1 MKTLTKLFLAVV
13 ALFAYSCVTD
23 TTEDLGVKLGGQ
35 TTEITLSLEE
45 SRTQLGEKVDGL
57 YPLFWSEGDKISVN
71 GIASAEL
78 SAQQAGSS
86 KATFSVDGT
95 LSSPYCIAY
104 PAAPAGQVVF
114 AENQTH
120 VSNTTFGSGVSTMYA
135 YGDTSGIQLNH
146 LTGVL
151 KIGITGEATISLVQI
166 STVDRKPIAGTF
178 DFDFEKGEAKA
189 TDASKYV
196 INYNCPITADD
207 PDGFALSSTPQYIHV
222 AVPAGVYDE
231 LYVTLYD
238 TEGGVM
244 YATVGA
250 NENKPLAVGKVR
262 EFKYP
267 IGYAPNSE
275 VFVIKDKES
284 LKAFAA
290 EATSLTKDVLFV
302 ADVDM
307 TGEEWTPVDWN
318 LASETSDGGVQ
329 IPTLNGNGYAIKGL
343 TAPLFG
349 TVSANIKGL
358 HLVDVNINE
367 SVNPNVGALARSVV
381 ALQNLSPVVSHC
393 SVSGKV
399 TSNCDFTPGEDATP
413 ANTGIGGLVGSIVG
427 ASVTNCSS
435 SATVEMGK
443 VLSSAVVDRI
453 VCPCG
458 GVVGAAMPLETMV
471 SSVTDCE
478 NSGAVS
484 FVGGT
489 AENPL
494 NATHT
499 MVGGV
504 LGYSPIE
511 NAGGEI
517 ANLTNRGAIT
527 ANGYLA
533 SSCRELNMGG
543 VIGYANAIVTVKNC
557 YNYGTVSM
565 PAGSYQMSNCMY
577 IGGVAGALPTCDI
590 DNIHNYGEVLIA
602 KEVKA
607 IGIIVAGVVGK
618 RTSTTYTNTFAN
630 SSNNAPVSCAA
641 EQYEYPDG
649 EGSYV
654 YYRVAGVLGWNEG
667 ALENLV
673 NNEKGVITVNG
684 SMYHAVSTAYCCSVA
699 GGVAV
704 SGATSTGDAGIVN
717 LAAVNVNASLKTST
731 TFGTSKARM
740 TIGGAMGHVIPDA
753 DEVMI
758 KRVHN
763 GGNVTV
769 NGTYNSTLNLGGTVG
784 MLGYKANT
792 TIMTG
797 ITNSGTVTVS
807 KDIVVDDVFYC
818 GGLSARVAVGNNL
831 EPNIVNSGAVVV
843 EGGEFKGTAYIGGA
857 YGWTD
862 KAVKDIH
869 NNGTVTING
878 GTFSGAQLN
887 IAGAIG
893 YVDKGV
899 TKIYNTGNVT
909 LNNCTIAGNPAIAG
923 GIGIV
928 AKKATISYVEN
939 SGAVTLNGIKATNST
954 STSSSVGG
962 CVALFTN
969 DYGGAATYYTN
980 TGAITLD
987 KDCSIN
993 TQLMVAGCVAKHN
1006 KNDGGSFTDLTNNA
1020 PIKMYA
1026 RTNSNI
1032 YLGGVAG
1039 YVYPSATSRRL
1050 LNDVNGDITLDVTK
1064 TSNYTDAVK
1073 IMVAGVAGQL
1083 RCHSVPLENRGDIY
1097 IGGNIQ
1103 TTIGVSGVITQ
1114 PNNMDRS
1121 DLTNSGNI
1129 TIDAVIDGGCR
1140 VGGIEMGGDNSGTK
1154 KHWVNSGN
1162 ITFTKDSWV
1171 KGFVYAGGLL
1181 GKANSASIRVIEG
1194 SAPSANS
1201 GTITFSGKCGDG
1213 GAEDNLYI
1221 GGLTARIEAFKQLT
1235 GGFTNSGS
1243 VIFDGVMDGGTAYVG
1258 GLVGSCSDNPLEEG
1272 LEWSGDLVFTGE
1284 KLQATS
1290 GYVGGIF
1297 GTSVSAIP
1305 NAIVYSNV
1313 EGIGC
1318 TGAGMITGSART
1330 DTVVAKNAKIGGSI
1344 ALTLDTEE
1352 KADGTISN
1360 APIVVGLTADNI
1372 HEYIY
1377 GGETVWPAGSDY
1389 DGCSFLSVKPEN

>member
-1 MKTLTKLFLAVV
+1 MKKLVKLFLAVASGAF
-13 ALFAYSCVTD
+13 ALACVTD
-23 TTEDLGVKLGGQ
+23 TTNDLGVNVGGGE

-78 SAQQAGSS
+78 SAQQAGSN
-86 KATFSVDGT
+86 KATFSFAGT
-95 LSSPYCIAY
+95 LATPYCIAY
-104 PAAPAGQVVF
+104 PAAPAGKVLF
-114 AENQTH
+114 AENQLH
-120 VSNTTFGSGVSTMYA
+120 AGNGTFASGVSAMYA
-135 YGDTSGIQLNH
+135 YGDNSGIQLNH

-151 KIGITGEATISLVQI
+151 KIGVVGNATLTYAQI
-166 STVDRKPIAGTF
+166 STVDRAPIAGAF
-178 DFDFEKGEAKA
+178 DIDFTTGEVSA
-189 TDASKYV
+189 TSASV
-196 INYNCPITADD
+196 PVVNYSF
-207 PDGFALSSTPQYIHV
+207 GEGVELSNQPTYIHV

-238 TEGGVM
+238 NAGGVM
-244 YATVGA
+244 YAIVAA
-250 NENKPLAVGKVR
+250 NETKPLLVGKVR
-262 EFKYP
+262 EFTNA
-267 IGYAPNSE
+267 IDYAPTSD
-275 VFVIKDKES
+275 VFVVKDVAS
-284 LKAFAA
+284 LKAFAEQA
-290 EATSLTKDVLFV
+290 HTLTSDVLFV

-307 TGEEWTPVDWN
+307 TGEEWTSVDWGV
-318 LASETSDGGVQ
+318 AAETSDGGAQ
-329 IPTLNGNGYAIKGL
+329 LPTIYGNGFAVKGL

-349 TVSANIKGL
+349 QLSANVKGL
-358 HLVDVNINE
+358 HLESVNINE
-367 SVNPNVGALARSVV
+367 TVNPNVGALARSVV
-381 ALQNLSPVVSHC
+381 ALSGLSPVVSHC

-399 TSNCDFTPGEDATP
+399 TSNCDYTVVEGDTA
-413 ANTGIGGLVGSIVG
+413 AKTGIGGLVGSIVG

-443 VLSSAVVDRI
+443 VLSSAVETFFN
-453 VCPCG
+453 CPCG
-458 GVVGAAMPLETMV
+458 GVVGAAMPLDTLT

-478 NSGAVS
+478 NTGAVS

-494 NATHT
+494 NATQT

-511 NAGGEI
+511 NAAGEI
-517 ANLTNRGAIT
+517 ADLTNRGAVT
-527 ANGYLA
+527 AKGYLA
-533 SSCRELNMGG
+533 VSCRELNMGG

-565 PAGSYQMSNCMY
+565 PAGSYQMSNGMY
-577 IGGVAGALPTCDI
+577 IGGVAGALPTCII
-590 DNIHNYGEVLIA
+590 DNIHNYGEVSIA
-602 KEVKA
+602 KEAKVM
-607 IGIIVAGVVGK
+607 GIVVAGVVGK

-649 EGSYV
+649 EGSYA
-654 YYRVAGVLGWNEG
+654 YYRVAGVNGWNEG
-667 ALENLV
+667 AVDNLV

-684 SMYHAVSTAYCCSVA
+684 SMYHAHSTAYFCSVA

-704 SGATSTGDAGIVN
+704 SGATSTGDIGVVN
-717 LAAVNVNASLKTST
+717 NAAVNVNATLKTST
-731 TFGTSKARM
+731 TWTTAKARF
-740 TIGGAMGHVIPDA
+740 TVGGAMGHVIPHT

-769 NGTYNSTLNLGGTVG
+769 NGTYNSAVNVGGTVA
-784 MLGYKANT
+784 MFGYKANT

-797 ITNSGTVTVS
+797 ITNSGTVTIG
-807 KDIVVDDVFYC
+807 KDITVDDIFYC

-831 EPNIVNSGAVVV
+831 EPNIVNSGAVVI

-869 NNGTVTING
+869 NNGTVTINDA
-878 GTFSGAQLN
+878 TFNGEQFN

-893 YVDKGV
+893 YADKAV
-899 TKIYNTGNVT
+899 SKIYNTGNVT

-928 AKKATISYVEN
+928 AKKAAISYVEN
-939 SGAVTLNGIKATNST
+939 SGAVTLNGIKATNTT

-969 DYGGAATYYTN
+969 EYGGAATYYTN

-987 KDCSIN
+987 KDCNIN

-1006 KNDGGSFTDLTNNA
+1006 KQDGGGFTDLTNNA
-1020 PIKMYA
+1020 PIKIYA
-1026 RTNSNI
+1026 DTNSNI
-1032 YLGGVAG
+1032 YVGGVAG

-1050 LNDVNGDITLDVTK
+1050 LNDVNGDITLDVIK
-1064 TSNYTDAVK
+1064 TCSYTDAVK
-1073 IMVAGVAGQL
+1073 IMVAGVASQL

-1097 IGGNIQ
+1097 IGGKIQ
-1103 TTIGVSGVITQ
+1103 TTIGVAGVITQ
-1114 PNNMDRS
+1114 PNNMDRT

-1171 KGFVYAGGLL
+1171 KGFVYAGGIL

-1213 GAEDNLYI
+1213 GTEDNLYI

-1243 VIFDGVMDGGTAYVG
+1243 VIFDGVMDGGTAHVG
-1258 GLVGSCSDNPLEEG
+1258 GLVGDCLDNPLEEG
-1272 LEWSGDLVFTGE
+1272 LAWSGNLVFTGE
-1284 KLQATS
+1284 KLQSTS
-1290 GYVGGIF
+1290 GYAGGIF
-1297 GTSVSAIP
+1297 GTCVSAIP
-1305 NAIVYSNV
+1305 NAIVYSDIV
-1313 EGIGC
+1313 
-1318 TGAGMITGSART
+1318 GAGCEGVGMVTGSPRSGV
-1330 DTVVAKNAKIGGSI
+1330 VVATNAKVGGSI
-1344 ALTLDTEE
+1344 ALEMADQENSEGTVTYAPKVE
-1352 KADGTISN
+1352 K
-1360 APIVVGLTADNI
+1360 LTAENF
-1372 HEYIY
+1372 HNYIY
-1377 GGETVWPAGSDY
+1377 GGETIWAEGSDY
-1389 DGCSFLSVKPEN
+1389 DGCSFLSVKPE